1 MDINKLVDSIIEGYK
16 LTRSEA
22 LELYNG
28 RLEDLI
34 SGATRIRE
42 NIKGNNFDLC
52 TIINGKS
59 GKCSED
65 CKYCSQSAHYNTG
78 AKVYPMLPLEEIVNN
93 ALKSHIDGINRFS
106 IVTSGKRL
114 SDKDLDYVC
123 KCYEKIKSLCSIK
136 LCASHG
142 LLSYKDFK
150 KLKKAG
156 VTRYHNNL
164 ETSANYFKNICT
176 THSYEEKIE
185 SIKEAQSAGLVVCSG
200 GIFGLGE
207 GFEDRVDMAIQ
218 LRELNITTVPINI
231 LNPILGTPLENNKI
245 LDQEDII
252 KSIAIYRFLLP
263 TADLRLAGGRIILE
277 DNGAAAIKAGINAAI
292 TGNMLTTLGSTV
304 EDDVKMVSNL
314 GFSVGYYE

>member
-150 KLKKAG
+150 KLKKTG